1 MSVDATVRVRDP
13 VRFSIRPPARWW
25 VAAALALACA
35 AAAGTLIGPAGL
47 PVRGV
52 LLEVVGRVPFVHVH
66 SGLTATEKAIVWQI
80 RLPRVVLGGLV
91 GWMLAAS
98 GAGYQGVFRNPLA
111 DPYLLGAAAG
121 AGLGATLVIAYAP
134 GTSGWPVD
142 PLVAAAFVG
151 AVLAVAASYLVATAA
166 DRRAGSATV
175 LLAGVAV
182 AAFFTAV
189 QTFVQQQHAQTL
201 HDVYS
206 WILGRLTTSGWHEV
220 WLVLPYV
227 ALSSAVLLAH
237 RRTLDVLSVGDA
249 EASTL
254 GVDTGRARLLV
265 VGAATLGTAAV
276 VAVSGLIGFV
286 GIIVPHTVRL
296 AGGASYR
303 RVLPLSMVLG
313 AAFLVLAD
321 LLARTVASP
330 AEVPIGVV
338 TACFGAPFFVLVLRR
353 RAARP

>member
-1 MSVDATVRVRDP
+1 MTVTVAARPARLTPTP
-13 VRFSIRPPARWW
+13 VRRWW
-25 VAAALALACA
+25 IAAAAALVGAALA
-35 AAAGTLIGPAGL
+35 GILVGPADL

-52 LLEVVGRVPFVHVH
+52 LLELTTRIPLVHVH
-66 SGLTATEKAIVWQI
+66 SGLSATEKAILWQI
-80 RLPRVVLGGLV
+80 RLPRMVLGGLV
-91 GWMLAAS
+91 GWTLAAS

-142 PLVAAAFVG
+142 PIPLAAFTG
-151 AVLAVAASYLVATAA
+151 AVAAVAVSYVIATAT
-166 DRRAGSATV
+166 DRRAGSATI

-189 QTFVQQQHAQTL
+189 QTYVQQQHTATL
-201 HDVYS
+201 RDVYS

-227 ALSSAVLLAH
+227 ALSTGVLMAH
-237 RRTLDVLSVGDA
+237 RRLLDVLSVGDA

-254 GVDTGRARLLV
+254 GVDTVRTRLIV

-296 AGGASYR
+296 AAGASYR
-303 RVLPLSMVLG
+303 RVLPLSMLGG
-313 AAFLVLAD
+313 AAFLIAAD
-321 LLARTVASP
+321 LIARTIASP
-330 AEVPIGVV
+330 AEVPIGVI
-338 TACFGAPFFVLVLRR
+338 TAFVGAPFFVFVLYRR
-353 RAARP
+353 SRA